1 MTRCRWTTVQSGILS
16 PVRTGYC
23 KHVSTSNHGNTLA
36 ADVSETLRKSDLII
50 SNNTGNVFYYFASCT
65 MLLVNRASSNVLPTP
80 IRYVRDALV
89 GRALVN
95 PCLLNNFITG

>member
-16 PVRTGYC
+16 TLRTGNS

-36 ADVSETLRKSDLII
+36 SDVSETLRKSDLII
-50 SNNTGNVFYYFASCT
+50 SNNTGNVFFYYFASCT
-65 MLLVNRASSNVLPTP
+65 MLLINRASSGLLPTP

-89 GRALVN
+89 GRALATLFYN
-95 PCLLNNFITG
+95 SL

>member
-16 PVRTGYC
+16 TLRTGNS

-36 ADVSETLRKSDLII
+36 SDVSETLRKSDLII
-50 SNNTGNVFYYFASCT
+50 SNNTGNVFFIISPVV
-65 MLLVNRASSNVLPTP
+65 LLANRAASGVLMTP

-89 GRALVN
+89 GGALATLFYN
-95 PCLLNNFITG
+95 SL